1 MNTGE
6 ERVQSKNG
14 LLTTIAIGLDDK
26 VQYALEGSVFVGGA
40 VVQWLRDELRLVND
54 SADTEYIATKVKDNG
69 GVYIVPAFV
78 GLGAPHWDMYARGAI
93 FGLTRGANRNHL
105 IRAALESIA
114 YQTKDLINA
123 MITGEYTIPKSQ
135 LSNFM
140 GATINPNISQNMPRM
155 GEYMTNAV
163 NNTAPPINFTVNV
176 DGSADEKTIQA
187 METKIGNMLISYTD
201 KLTSSIATSSLRRQ
215 NKS

>member
-1 MNTGE
+1 MLHDGKPIHAKNFSDEIAKRNTSNKMTDVVKG
-6 ERVQSKNG
+6 
-14 LLTTIAIGLDDK
+14 IGK
-26 VQYALEGSVFVGGA
+26 FAGY
-40 VVQWLRDELRLVND
+40 
-54 SADTEYIATKVKDNG
+54 DT
-69 GVYIVPAFV
+69 
-78 GLGAPHWDMYARGAI
+78 M
-93 FGLTRGANRNHL
+93 
-105 IRAALESIA
+105 
-114 YQTKDLINA
+114 QDLIDA

-140 GATINPNISQNMPRM
+140 GATINPKISQNIPNM
-155 GEYMTNAV
+155 GEYLTNAV

-187 METKIGNMLISYTD
+187 METKIGNMLINYTD

>member
-1 MNTGE
+1 
-6 ERVQSKNG
+6 
-14 LLTTIAIGLDDK
+14 
-26 VQYALEGSVFVGGA
+26 
-40 VVQWLRDELRLVND
+40 
-54 SADTEYIATKVKDNG
+54 
-69 GVYIVPAFV
+69 
-78 GLGAPHWDMYARGAI
+78 
-93 FGLTRGANRNHL
+93 
-105 IRAALESIA
+105 
-114 YQTKDLINA
+114 
-123 MITGEYTIPKSQ
+123 MITGEYTIPKAQ

-140 GATINPNISQNMPRM
+140 GSTISPKISQIIPHM

>member
-1 MNTGE
+1 MLHDGKPIHAKNFSDEIAKRNTNKKMTDVVKG
-6 ERVQSKNG
+6 
-14 LLTTIAIGLDDK
+14 IGK
-26 VQYALEGSVFVGGA
+26 FAGY
-40 VVQWLRDELRLVND
+40 
-54 SADTEYIATKVKDNG
+54 DT
-69 GVYIVPAFV
+69 
-78 GLGAPHWDMYARGAI
+78 M
-93 FGLTRGANRNHL
+93 
-105 IRAALESIA
+105 
-114 YQTKDLINA
+114 QDLINA
-123 MITGEYTIPKSQ
+123 MITGEYTIPKAQ

-140 GATINPNISQNMPRM
+140 GSTINPKISQNMPRI

-187 METKIGNMLISYTD
+187 METKIGNMLINYTD